1 MRHTSPHVRHIDRR
15 GSLRGR
21 ALGRLMVWMAGAPMR
36 HDADI
41 PALRQRLQ
49 ALDARHVVLGRGVQR
64 EPVDCDGVAAEW
76 VRVPESLPGRVIFL
90 LHGGSFAFRFPKL
103 HAAFAARLCRQLGA
117 SALIPDY
124 RLAPEHPYPAAP
136 DDCLRAWQWLMAQA
150 RPPQQVVM
158 VGDSAGGTLAL
169 VTLHRLRRHGEPLP
183 ACAVLLSPGVDCTL
197 GSPSMVENAHRDP
210 VIRLANLLLMRRHY
224 VPSPVLHTDP
234 DVSPLF
240 GDFSGLP
247 PLLLQ
252 TGDTE
257 LFRDEALRAAQKA
270 HAAGVDVEL
279 EIWRDTLHGFQLT
292 PYLPEATQA
301 ITQIVQFVAER
312 TGWLTPQDAVRPGP
326 PLPQFTAVSPPP

>member
-1 MRHTSPHVRHIDRR
+1 MRHSSPQVRHINRR

-49 ALDARHVVLGRGVQR
+49 MLDARHVAVGRGVQR
-64 EPVDCDGVAAEW
+64 EPVDCDGVRAEW
-76 VRVPESLPGRVIFL
+76 VRVPESLPGRVLFL
-90 LHGGSFAFRFPKL
+90 LHGGSFAFRFPTL

-136 DDCLRAWQWLMAQA
+136 DDSLRAWHWLMKQA
-150 RPPQQVVM
+150 CPPQDVVM

-169 VTLHRLRRHGEPLP
+169 VTLHRLRRRGEPMP

-210 VIRLANLLLMRRHY
+210 VIRLANLLLFRRHY
-224 VPSPVLHTDP
+224 VPSPGLHTDP

-240 GDFSGLP
+240 GDFSGFP

-252 TGDTE
+252 AGDTE
-257 LFRDEALRAAQKA
+257 LFRDEALRTAQKA

-292 PYLPEATQA
+292 PFLPEAAQA
-301 ITQIVQFVAER
+301 ITQIVGFVAAR
-312 TGWLTPQDAVRPGP
+312 TGWQSGHIPINH
-326 PLPQFTAVSPPP
+326 PPPMPRPQAG